1 MELVVITAE
10 GILPDEAAVLNRL
23 LGQWP
28 GKLHLRKPGAS
39 EDALREV
46 LAGIEPCYRGHIVLH
61 DNFGLV
67 REFGLAGVHLNGRN
81 PQPPDFPVGHI
92 SRSCHTLEEVAE
104 ALNDIGR
111 TQRYN
116 YVFLSPVF
124 DSISKSGYGKAFTR
138 EELEAAGLQ
147 GIINERVYAL
157 GGVDRHNIE
166 DVARIGFGGV
176 AVLGALWQDYP
187 KDRDTRALIGKLC
200 GLAEMSRG
208 FSR

>member
-10 GILPDEAAVLNRL
+10 SILPGEAAVLNRL

-39 EDALREV
+39 QDGLRDV
-46 LAGIEPCYRGHIVLH
+46 LAGIEPCYRERIVLH
-61 DNFGLV
+61 DHFGLV

-81 PQPPDFPVGHI
+81 PQPPGFPVGHI

-104 ALNDIGR
+104 ALNGIGR
-111 TQRYN
+111 AQKYN

-138 EELEAAGLQ
+138 EELEAARLQ

-157 GGVDRHNIE
+157 GGVDRHNIK
-166 DVARIGFGGV
+166 DVARMGFGGV
-176 AVLGALWQDYP
+176 AVLGALWQDYL
-187 KDRDTRALIGKLC
+187 KDRDTRALVENLR
-200 GLAEMSRG
+200 GLAEMSRCS
-208 FSR
+208 SR